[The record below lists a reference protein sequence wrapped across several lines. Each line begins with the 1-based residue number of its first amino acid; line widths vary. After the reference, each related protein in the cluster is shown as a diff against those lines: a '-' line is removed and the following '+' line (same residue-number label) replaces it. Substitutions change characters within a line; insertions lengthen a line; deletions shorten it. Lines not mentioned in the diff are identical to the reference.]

1 MLLAAELVLFC
12 LFVSFSSFCDPFLQ
26 IYSRVLLHFFAHAM
40 YLFGKNS
47 LMTVCFL
54 LGLWLK
60 LNLQKPAQV
69 LFWLFKVL
77 PFLLYFCSSIFGA
90 CMLSLA
96 TKKCHLKR
104 MKDEFLQ

>member
-1 MLLAAELVLFC
+1 MIHFCKFIAGLLFLAC
-12 LFVSFSSFCDPFLQ
+12 LISFLWRKFDDRF
-26 IYSRVLLHFFAHAM
+26 
-40 YLFGKNS
+40 
-47 LMTVCFL
+47 FL

-69 LFWLFKVL
+69 LFFYFLNFSLFAS
-77 PFLLYFCSSIFGA
+77 FYSGIFGT

>member
-1 MLLAAELVLFC
+1 LWRKFDDR
-12 LFVSFSSFCDPFLQ
+12 F
-26 IYSRVLLHFFAHAM
+26 
-40 YLFGKNS
+40 
-47 LMTVCFL
+47 FL

-69 LFWLFKVL
+69 FWLFKFL
-77 PFLLYFCSSIFGA
+77 TFLLYFCSSIFGA

>member
-12 LFVSFSSFCDPFLQ
+12 LFVSFLAVFVIHFCKFIAGFCCDF
-26 IYSRVLLHFFAHAM
+26 RTCLLFFC
-40 YLFGKNS
+40 GES
-47 LMTVCFL
+47 LMTVSL

-69 LFWLFKVL
+69 LFWLFKFL
-77 PFLLYFCSSIFGA
+77 SFLLYFCSGIFGA

-96 TKKCHLKR
+96 TKNVI
-104 MKDEFLQ
+104 